1 MKKNLAFLSLFILIG
16 CGSDDDNNQPV
27 NPYNFEMVVAVSDI
41 TLHEATITWNEPLPS
56 EWSSVTYEIVLN
68 NEEIAS
74 GLQTSEYTFTN
85 LEENKVYNGTVLA
98 VGNNE
103 QNVTANFSFTTK
115 PYIFEMAV
123 EIVEIGIYET
133 SISWNAPLP
142 SEWGSVVYKVVLNNE
157 VIVDGL
163 QSTNYTI
170 TDLDDN
176 RGYNGTVFATGTNGD
191 ETFAHFSFTTLPYT
205 ITGGSVV
212 LHNQQEVDDFFYSE
226 IGQNLTITGTDIT
239 DISNLSSLVK
249 LGDDL
254 IIKNTSLTSLNG
266 LQNIEPETSHR
277 KFEITNNPQ
286 LSDIGDAPG
295 FSSTMKELEINNNAS
310 LSNIS
315 NLQISSTLT
324 SIRFGYTPISD
335 FSIFHINS
343 NYQFI
348 EFDSMPPSANLAS
361 LFSGVQSADN
371 LTLKNLA
378 VTDLS
383 FISNFTIGS
392 DLYLENIPITN
403 FSSLSSWTYLY
414 TLQLIDMPLITN
426 FEGFDNL
433 ERILVLI
440 IQTNPNLESFDGLLS
455 LDGSGA
461 GPNDTILLSIVDNPN
476 LTDYCGLREFLNI
489 VPYFDYGNGEVY
501 TVMGNAYNPT
511 KEEIKTEA
519 GCSL

>member
-1 MKKNLAFLSLFILIG
+1 MKKVLALLSLFIVMS
-16 CGSDDDNNQPV
+16 CGSDDENNTPE
-27 NPYNFEMVVAVSDI
+27 NPYNFEMEVAVSDI
-41 TLHEATITWNEPLPS
+41 TLHEATISWNKPLPS

-74 GLQTSEYTFTN
+74 GIQTSEYTFTN
-85 LEENKVYNGTVLA
+85 LEENKVYTGTVYA
-98 VGNNE
+98 AGDNGQE
-103 QNVTANFSFTTK
+103 SSANFSFTTK

-123 EIVEIGIYET
+123 EIDEIGIYEA
-133 SISWNAPLP
+133 SISWNAPIP

-163 QSTNYTI
+163 QNTNYTI
-170 TDLDDN
+170 SDLDDN
-176 RGYNGTVFATGTNGD
+176 RGYNGTVFAKGTNGD

-205 ITGGSVV
+205 ITGGSVT
-212 LHNQQEVDDFFYSE
+212 LRNQQEVDDFFYSE
-226 IGQNLTITGTDIT
+226 IGLSLTITGSDIT

-254 IIKNTSLTSLNG
+254 IIKNTSLTNLNG

-277 KFEITNNPQ
+277 KFELTDNPQ
-286 LSDIGDAPG
+286 LSDIGEASG
-295 FSSTMKELEINNNAS
+295 FSSTMKELEIYNNAS

-335 FSIFHINS
+335 FSIFYINS
-343 NYQFI
+343 RYDFI
-348 EFDSMPPSANLAS
+348 EFDYMPPTANLAN
-361 LFSGVQSADN
+361 LFSGVQSAQN

-383 FISNFTIGS
+383 FISNFS
-392 DLYLENIPITN
+392 ASNLYLKNIPITN
-403 FSSLSSWTYLY
+403 FSSLSSWTTIYY
-414 TLQLIDMPLITN
+414 FQLSDMPLITN
-426 FEGFDNL
+426 MEGLDSL
-433 ERILVLI
+433 ERVLAFDFNN
-440 IQTNPNLESFDGLLS
+440 NPNLVSFDGLLS

-461 GPNDTILLSIVDNPN
+461 WPNDSISLFLVNNSN
-476 LTDYCGLREFLNI
+476 LRDYCSLREFLNT
-489 VPYFDYGNGEVY
+489 VPYRYENGIPFYNVN
-501 TVMGNAYNPT
+501 GNAYNPT